1 MLAKV
6 PSYYSIKFLDFSEN
20 IVDRLNISKI
30 YTISDLINAIKSGAI
45 NDVPGIGKKEV
56 SKIINYLFELGY
68 FITTN
73 DKIIYVFNDVGEIFE
88 ISNYTKNYLI
98 YKYNLNK
105 KDVDELE
112 RIMNKYDI
120 KYKSRDII
128 DEGLDKKI
136 SHLLYNSGVLTT
148 NELYRAY
155 NFNILSFIKGIGKK
169 SIKEI
174 EDFLNI

>member
-1 MLAKV
+1 MLSNV

-20 IVDRLNISKI
+20 IVDQLNASKI
-30 YTISDLINAIKSGAI
+30 YTISDLINSIKSGAI
-45 NDVPGIGKKEV
+45 NNVPGLGKKRV

-73 DKIIYVFNDVGEIFE
+73 DKIIYVFNDIGEVFGIC
-88 ISNYTKNYLI
+88 NYTKNYLI
-98 YKYNLNK
+98 YKYNLK
-105 KDVDELE
+105 EKDINELE

-136 SHLLYNSGVLTT
+136 SHLLYNSGILTT

-155 NFNILSFIKGIGKK
+155 NFNLLSFMKGIGKK

-174 EDFLNI
+174 EDFLSI